1 MIKNCSPWKKCA
13 AIFPMTLTNSV
24 PRTRSS
30 CASNWPTTL
39 TSWVMRHFSRTR
51 TSRRLSSWSR
61 RSTVWLYKRFSS
73 RTKRRQIQRRPT
85 RNRILV
91 SITAWKSESKNL
103 WIPLAECFSTQRS
116 ARDSLR
122 RLAAPWPPTQ
132 WATALSQWLRIAAH
146 LLWIR
151 ILRKSKFSRL
161 YRSMNFLL
169 KSPSL
174 MLSAYIWCDCLTII
188 GHLLRLFPFCSLER
202 VETWRVRSSPSAKS
216 TSFPRQ

>member
-61 RSTVWLYKRFSS
+61 RSTAWLYKRFSR
-73 RTKRRQIQRRPT
+73 RTKRRQIQRSPT
-85 RNRILV
+85 RKRILV

-116 ARDSLR
+116 ARDLLR

-132 WATALSQWLRIAAH
+132 WATALSQWAAH

-161 YRSMNFLL
+161 SKSMNFLL
-169 KSPSL
+169 KSPPHI
-174 MLSAYIWCDCLTII
+174 LSSDSRCDCLTII
-188 GHLLRLFPFCSLER
+188 DHLLRFFPFCSLVR
-202 VETWRVRSSPSAKS
+202 AETWRVRSSPSEKS